1 MSARQ
6 HFVLPDLGEGLADA
20 ELVAWHVVV
29 GDEVALNQVLVEVET
44 EKAVVELPSPFVGT
58 VVELLAAAGETVR
71 VGAPLIAI
79 DTETDAEERVPM
91 LVGYGPSEAPPSR
104 RRRNG
109 SGHRERVPVDTPPTA
124 APPTPPTPAARPLA
138 APPVRFMA
146 RQNGVDLADVSGNGP
161 GGIITREDLAAHLA
175 GSTADDANQRE
186 SREPVRGVQKHMAEA
201 MVRSVTTAPQAC
213 VFLTVD
219 ATPTVELVERLRHNR
234 RFEGLHVTPLAV
246 VARAVVLALHDHP
259 SLNSSWDEASGEV
272 VTKRYV
278 HLGIAVAGP
287 RGLVVPNIKEAQELT
302 LRGLTSALADLTA
315 AARAGRTAPADL
327 RDGTI
332 TVTNIGVFRVDAGV
346 PILNPGEAAI
356 LAVGSLQRRPWECE
370 GELALRHVVTLSL
383 AFDHRLVDGQA
394 AALFLRDVGD
404 IVADPTNLIAWG

>member
-1 MSARQ
+1 MSTRQ

-58 VVELLAAAGETVR
+58 VVELLAAAGETVS

-79 DTETDAEERVPM
+79 DTGADTETGSADTAEADAVADAVAVAEERVPM

-109 SGHRERVPVDTPPTA
+109 SGHRERVPVE
-124 APPTPPTPAARPLA
+124 APPTPSTPARQTPATRPLA

-175 GSTADDANQRE
+175 GSSADDASPRE
-186 SREPVRGVQKHMAEA
+186 SRKPVRGVQKHMAEA
-201 MVRSVTTAPQAC
+201 MVRSVATAPQAC

-219 ATPTVELVERLRHNR
+219 ATPTVVLVERLRHNR

-246 VARAVVLALHDHP
+246 VATP
-259 SLNSSWDEASGEV
+259 SSSPC
-272 VTKRYV
+272 TNT
-278 HLGIAVAGP
+278 P
-287 RGLVVPNIKEAQELT
+287 R
-302 LRGLTSALADLTA
+302 
-315 AARAGRTAPADL
+315 
-327 RDGTI
+327 
-332 TVTNIGVFRVDAGV
+332 
-346 PILNPGEAAI
+346 
-356 LAVGSLQRRPWECE
+356 
-370 GELALRHVVTLSL
+370 
-383 AFDHRLVDGQA
+383 
-394 AALFLRDVGD
+394 
-404 IVADPTNLIAWG
+404 